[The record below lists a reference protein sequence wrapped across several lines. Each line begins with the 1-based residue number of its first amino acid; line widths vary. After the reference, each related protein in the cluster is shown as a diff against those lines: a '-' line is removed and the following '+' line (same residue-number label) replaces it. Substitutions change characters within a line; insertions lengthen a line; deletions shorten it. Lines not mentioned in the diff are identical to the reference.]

1 MSPAILILEAVDPG
15 ARGGKVC
22 GMLRRCIVLAALAVE
37 CQHASDVATFCMFCF
52 GFNHVEVSCEKGA
65 S

>member
-1 MSPAILILEAVDPG
+1 VSPAILILEAVDPG

-37 CQHASDVATFCMFCF
+37 CQHASDVATFQPC
-52 GFNHVEVSCEKGA
+52 
-65 S
+65 